1 MNKQGLIDALAER
14 LGLTKGKAAE
24 VTDAVFGIT
33 GIIASE
39 LRRGGR
45 VAITGCGSFETRRRA
60 AREGRNPRTGKTINL
75 KASTA
80 PAFKAG
86 KALKE
91 LVNKK
96 R

>member
-1 MNKQGLIDALAER
+1 VNKQGLIDALAER

-24 VTDAVFGIT
+24 ITDAFFGSA

-45 VAITGCGSFETRRRA
+45 VAITGFGSFETRRRA
-60 AREGRNPRTGKTINL
+60 AREGRNPRTGKTITL

>member
-1 MNKQGLIDALAER
+1 VNKQGLIDAVAER
-14 LGLTKGKAAE
+14 LGITKGKAAE
-24 VTDAVFGIT
+24 IADAFFGST
-33 GIIASE
+33 GVIAAE

-45 VAITGCGSFETRRRA
+45 VAITGFGSFETRRRA

-75 KASTA
+75 KASTT

>member
-1 MNKQGLIDALAER
+1 VNKQGLIDAVAQR
-14 LGLTKGKAAE
+14 LGITKGKAAE
-24 VTDAVFGIT
+24 ITDAFFAPA

-45 VAITGCGSFETRRRA
+45 VTITGFGSFETRRRA
-60 AREGRNPRTGKTINL
+60 AREGRNPRTGKAINL